1 MTFAYKSDTWPSLLA
16 HDLSSY
22 IAVTDI
28 RFSAE
33 TLNARCITAI
43 DANIVKHSGFFE
55 KLGI

>member
-1 MTFAYKSDTWPSLLA
+1 
-16 HDLSSY
+16 
-22 IAVTDI
+22 VTDI

-55 KLGI
+55 KLGIQSQLWMHLCYPQAAISHLTGMN